1 MLTHLLQTFHG
12 LTTAQPRVFGL
23 QQEGD
28 VTQLPPWSRLLFA
41 VPVQVGPRQALQLL
55 QTVSGHLSSAAV
67 ALQEAR
73 AGKPDPE
80 A

>member
-1 MLTHLLQTFHG
+1 M
-12 LTTAQPRVFGL
+12 PCCERVCSTDGNAHRYL
-23 QQEGD
+23 CWAEEYRTVIESD
-28 VTQLPPWSRLLFA
+28 VT
-41 VPVQVGPRQALQLL
+41 VALQLL

>member
-1 MLTHLLQTFHG
+1 MHADAPHVADPLLS
-12 LTTAQPRVFGL
+12 LR
-23 QQEGD
+23 D
-28 VTQLPPWSRLLFA
+28 VT
-41 VPVQVGPRQALQLL
+41 VALQLL